1 MHPVRLAARP
11 FDTALWRAFATVRH
25 LPAALALIAALLPGQ
40 AKAADATAETSPFD
54 SLESR
59 TVTRI
64 DVSGHRVT
72 KEYVIRREIEVAP
85 GAPYRQETMKED
97 LQRLENLG
105 IFSSVHVEPTTD
117 TAGVALDY
125 QVREMPWLIPAIA
138 VSYTEQNGWSLG
150 PSISTLNLAG
160 RDIALTGKALFGG
173 ASTFSANLSYPW
185 ITGDHLGVDAYLGKL
200 VRDDVLNE
208 FEERSLEM
216 TPQVGTYLG
225 RRGRLRAIYSAFR
238 MSSDV
243 DGKTLTPDNE
253 DHLHRLGGAVGYD
266 SRNSY
271 RDPTKGWWLEFQTLR
286 TGGRFLRGDG
296 DFWTTDFDIR
306 RYQPGPYRHSI
317 HIAGLLSLQSGEVGV
332 EMPTYLLYRLGGAN
346 TIRGHDIEVLGKELF
361 GKNQLL
367 LTTEYQIPLVDL
379 REYRFFDKIAFGL
392 GLKLALFADQG
403 VAWTEGDDFGT
414 DRSRSGV
421 GAGLRLLMP
430 GIDVLR
436 LDFAYGEGGE
446 WMFHLAG
453 RPKMVSQRGRV
464 R

>member
-1 MHPVRLAARP
+1 M
-11 FDTALWRAFATVRH
+11 
-25 LPAALALIAALLPGQ
+25 
-40 AKAADATAETSPFD
+40 
-54 SLESR
+54 
-59 TVTRI
+59 
-64 DVSGHRVT
+64 
-72 KEYVIRREIEVAP
+72 
-85 GAPYRQETMKED
+85 
-97 LQRLENLG
+97 N
-105 IFSSVHVEPTTD
+105 
-117 TAGVALDY
+117 
-125 QVREMPWLIPAIA
+125 
-138 VSYTEQNGWSLG
+138 
-150 PSISTLNLAG
+150 
-160 RDIALTGKALFGG
+160 
-173 ASTFSANLSYPW
+173 
-185 ITGDHLGVDAYLGKL
+185 
-200 VRDDVLNE
+200 
-208 FEERSLEM
+208 
-216 TPQVGTYLG
+216 
-225 RRGRLRAIYSAFR
+225 
-238 MSSDV
+238 SDV
-243 DGKTLTPDNE
+243 DGKTLSPDNE

-286 TGGRFLRGDG
+286 TGGRLLRGDG

-332 EMPTYLLYRLGGAN
+332 ETPTYLLYRLGGAN

-379 REYRFFDKIAFGL
+379 REYRFFDKIAFSL

-403 VAWTEGDDFGT
+403 VAWTEGDDFGAN
-414 DRSRSGV
+414 RSRSGV